1 MHVTPPPHL
10 PNNNNNKNG
19 LKTCKSC
26 KQQPY
31 MHVYLNFYEKY
42 IIGNMANVLK
52 IQPPS

>member
-19 LKTCKSC
+19 LKTSLANSNRTC
-26 KQQPY
+26 

-42 IIGNMANVLK
+42 IIGNMANVLT